1 MFYTND
7 ITEKEINL
15 VYLYFD
21 SKGTL
26 LETINDEALRQYNV
40 GVNTVNV
47 FIEDADNPDSGK
59 IAKNI
64 YSLKYWFQL
73 ADGEV
78 LNEDYSVTRDNNLV
92 TKTVPFDRNRDLKH
106 FQYGKVYEFFVI
118 EVPCGRLSELANAD
132 KTTVEYVSEGDVF
145 KRGGTVLMTIQA
157 GKVAVADSTVISNWL
172 SLERVAF
179 TVEDAVLLP
188 DGAVN
193 SSEFNW
199 LLQQYILG
207 DYLRPQLVYGQIDK
221 KASEDAF
228 VKDGT
233 VFSMQLNASEF
244 NRMPKKDESF
254 LYFYELEDTSQDYAV
269 MATVAN
275 ISDDEIVSAQFDS
288 TTAICFTGNA
298 GSTGL
303 EYAICQTK
311 LVFNVDPK
319 INYFYDLSEQGE
331 LLYNRSVSQYDK
343 IIYFWEN
350 SVSGDTFL
358 IIGHIGGDSTIKAPL
373 YVYAVLATRGAAP
386 NINISASVDN
396 NVGTPSAEVTKS
408 GTDSN
413 PTFAFD
419 FKNLKGETGKTP
431 FITMEATIDDNVGT
445 PSVEITKSTS
455 IDYPK
460 FTLAFKNLKGQ
471 RGDNGTTPHVRAT
484 ASVDDNTGTPS
495 VKVSNFIDGDYPD
508 GRVFDFAFKNLKG
521 EVGNTPDINMSAFVE
536 DSTGYPSV
544 TVTKSGTVEN
554 PSFNLSF
561 KGLKGRQGDI
571 GETPN
576 ITMSATVDNN
586 VGTPSV
592 TVTKSGTTSAPKF
605 ALAFKNVK
613 GQQGEKGI
621 GINSARVTETRTTE
635 EDTIT
640 SVVFLKTDGTAT
652 DPIDIT
658 AKNSIDTNI
667 VSFSIVAKVSSWAQ
681 NRTYQEYGYNYSA
694 ELTCPDSIRQN
705 VVYNINTYVPEV
717 IPANV
722 ADIYS
727 GNFAPFVETWG
738 ADIFGIRI
746 YAKKIPTEN
755 KTFSVVLTH
764 IMA

>member
-1 MFYTND
+1 
-7 ITEKEINL
+7 

-47 FIEDADNPDSGK
+47 FIEDASRPDSGK

-78 LNEDYSVTRDNNLV
+78 LNEDYSVTRDDNLV

-106 FQYGKVYEFFVI
+106 FQYGKEYEFFAI

-132 KTTVEYVSEGDVF
+132 KTTIEYVSEGDVF

-188 DGAVN
+188 DGIVN

-207 DYLRPQLVYGQIDK
+207 DYLRPQLVYNKIDQK
-221 KASEDAF
+221 ESEDAF
-228 VKDGT
+228 TKDGT
-233 VFSMQLNASEF
+233 VFSMQMKADDF

-254 LYFYELEDTSQDYAV
+254 LYFYELEDTSKDYVV
-269 MATVAN
+269 MATVTN

-288 TTAICFTGNA
+288 TTAVCFTGNT
-298 GSTGL
+298 GKTGL
-303 EYAICQTK
+303 GYVICQTK
-311 LVFNVDPK
+311 LVFDTDPQ
-319 INYFYDLSEQGE
+319 INGWYDLSGQAQW
-331 LLYNRSVSQYDK
+331 YNREVSIYDD

-358 IIGHIGGDSTIKAPL
+358 VIGHIGGASDIKEPL
-373 YVYAVLATRGAAP
+373 YVYAVLATRGAPP
-386 NINISASVDN
+386 NISISATVDN

-408 GTDSN
+408 GTLSN
-413 PTFAFD
+413 PVFDFAF
-419 FKNLKGETGKTP
+419 KNIKGETGKTP
-431 FITMEATIDDNVGT
+431 FITMEATIDDNVGI

-471 RGDNGTTPHVRAT
+471 KGDNGTTPHVRAT
-484 ASVDDNTGTPS
+484 ATVDNNVGTPS
-495 VKVSNFIDGDYPD
+495 VKVTTGNDGDYP
-508 GRVFDFAFKNLKG
+508 GGKVFDFAFSNLKG
-521 EVGNTPDINMSAFVE
+521 EIGNTPDINMSALVE
-536 DSTGYPSV
+536 NTTGTPSV
-544 TVTKSGTVEN
+544 DVTKSGTAEN
-554 PSFNLSF
+554 PTFNLKF
-561 KGLKGRQGDI
+561 KGLKGGQGDT
-571 GETPN
+571 GATPN
-576 ITMSATVDNN
+576 ITISATVDNN

-592 TVTKSGTTSAPKF
+592 DVTKSGTTLAPRF
-605 ALAFKNVK
+605 AFAFKNVK
-613 GQQGEKGI
+613 GQQGEQGVGI
-621 GINSARVTETRTTE
+621 STARVTKTEITEDNTT
-635 EDTIT
+635 TT
-640 SVVFLKTDGTAT
+640 VVFSKTDGTLT
-652 DPIDIT
+652 DSIDIT

-667 VSFSIVAKVSSWAQ
+667 VSFSVTAGVSSWTQ
-681 NRTYQEYGYNYSA
+681 DTKYQEYGYNYSI
-694 ELTCPDSIRQN
+694 ELICPASIRQN
-705 VVYNINTYVPEV
+705 IVYDINTYVPEV
-717 IPANV
+717 IPTSV
-722 ADIYS
+722 DDIYS

-746 YAKKIPTEN
+746 YAKKIPTEE
-755 KTFSVVLTH
+755 KTFNVVLTH

>member
-1 MFYTND
+1 M
-7 ITEKEINL
+7 
-15 VYLYFD
+15 YLYFD

-92 TKTVPFDRNRDLKH
+92 AKTVPFDRNRDLKH

-207 DYLRPQLVYGQIDK
+207 DYLRPQLVYGRIDK

-269 MATVAN
+269 MATVTN

-288 TTAICFTGNA
+288 TTVICFTGNA

-408 GTDSN
+408 GTNSN

-419 FKNLKGETGKTP
+419 FKNLKDETGKTP

-544 TVTKSGTVEN
+544 TVTKSGT
-554 PSFNLSF
+554 
-561 KGLKGRQGDI
+561 
-571 GETPN
+571 
-576 ITMSATVDNN
+576 
-586 VGTPSV
+586 
-592 TVTKSGTTSAPKF
+592 TSAPKF

-621 GINSARVTETRTTE
+621 GISSARVTETRTTE

-681 NRTYQEYGYNYSA
+681 NKTYQEYGYNYSA

>member
-1 MFYTND
+1 M
-7 ITEKEINL
+7 
-15 VYLYFD
+15 YLYFD

-47 FIEDADNPDSGK
+47 FIEDASRPDSGK

-78 LNEDYSVTRDNNLV
+78 LNEDYSVNRDENFV
-92 TKTVPFDRNRDLKH
+92 SKTIPFDRNRDLKH
-106 FQYGKVYEFFVI
+106 FQYGKKYDFFVI

-132 KTTVEYVSEGDVF
+132 KTTIEYVSEGDVF

-188 DGAVN
+188 DGIVN

-207 DYLRPQLVYGQIDK
+207 DYLRPQLVYNKIDQK
-221 KASEDAF
+221 ESEDAF
-228 VKDGT
+228 AKDGT
-233 VFSMQLNASEF
+233 VFSMQMKADDF

-254 LYFYELEDTSQDYAV
+254 LYFYELENTSKDYAV
-269 MATVAN
+269 MATVTN

-288 TTAICFTGNA
+288 TTAVCFTGNT

-311 LVFNVDPK
+311 LVFNVDPQ
-319 INYFYDLSEQGE
+319 INYSYDLSKQGE
-331 LLYNRSVSQYDK
+331 LWYNRDVSKYDK

-358 IIGHIGGDSTIKAPL
+358 IIGHIGDGGDVTIKDPL
-373 YVYAVLATRGAAP
+373 YVYAVLATRGASP
-386 NINISASVDN
+386 NITISATVDN

-408 GTDSN
+408 GTASN
-413 PTFAFD
+413 PNFAFD
-419 FKNLKGETGKTP
+419 FKNLKGDTGKTP
-431 FITMEATIDDNVGT
+431 LITMEATIDDNVGT

-460 FTLAFKNLKGQ
+460 FTLAFKNLKGAT
-471 RGDNGTTPHVRAT
+471 GDSGKTPHVRAT
-484 ASVDDNTGTPS
+484 ASVDNSVGTPS
-495 VKVSNFIDGDYPD
+495 VKVTNFDDGDYPG
-508 GRVFDFAFKNLKG
+508 GRIFDFAFESLKG

-536 DSTGYPSV
+536 DTTGYPSV
-544 TVTKSGTVEN
+544 IVTKSGTTEN
-554 PSFNLSF
+554 PTFNLNF
-561 KGLKGRQGDI
+561 KGLKGRQGDT
-571 GETPN
+571 GATPN

-592 TVTKSGTTSAPKF
+592 DVTKSGTISTPSF
-605 ALAFKNVK
+605 AFAFKNVK
-613 GQQGEKGI
+613 GQQGEQGVGI
-621 GINSARVTETRTTE
+621 SSARVTKTETTQD
-635 EDTIT
+635 DTIT
-640 SVVFLKTDGTAT
+640 TVVFSKTDGTVT

-658 AKNSIDTNI
+658 TKNSIDTNI
-667 VSFSIVAKVSSWAQ
+667 VSFSSTAAVSSWTQ
-681 NRTYQEYGYNYSA
+681 NTKYQEYGYNYSA
-694 ELTCPDSIRQN
+694 ELACPDSVVGN
-705 VVYNINTYVPEV
+705 VVYDINTYVPEV
-717 IPANV
+717 IPASV
-722 ADIYS
+722 EDIYS

-738 ADIFGIRI
+738 ADIFRIII
-746 YAKKIPTEN
+746 YAKKIPTED

>member
-1 MFYTND
+1 M
-7 ITEKEINL
+7 
-15 VYLYFD
+15 YLYFD

-47 FIEDADNPDSGK
+47 FIEDADRPDSGK

-106 FQYGKVYEFFVI
+106 FQYGKEYEFFVI

-132 KTTVEYVSEGDVF
+132 KNTVEYVSEGDVF

-228 VKDGT
+228 AKDGT

-254 LYFYELEDTSQDYAV
+254 LYFYELEDTSKDYAV
-269 MATVAN
+269 MATVTN

-288 TTAICFTGNA
+288 TTAICFTGNT
-298 GSTGL
+298 GETGL
-303 EYAICQTK
+303 SYAVCETK
-311 LVFNVDPK
+311 LVFDKDPEPDGW
-319 INYFYDLSEQGE
+319 YDLSEQTQ
-331 LLYNRSVSQYDK
+331 LSYNREVSIHDN

-350 SVSGDTFL
+350 SVTGDTFL
-358 IIGHIGGDSTIKAPL
+358 VIGHIGGRSDIKEPL
-373 YVYAVLATRGAAP
+373 YVYTVLATRGAPP
-386 NINISASVDN
+386 NISISATIDN

-408 GTDSN
+408 GTSSN
-413 PTFAFD
+413 PNFAFD

-484 ASVDDNTGTPS
+484 ASVDDNVGTPS
-495 VKVSNFIDGDYPD
+495 VKVTNFFDGDYPD

-521 EVGNTPDINMSAFVE
+521 EVGNTPNINMSAFVE
-536 DSTGYPSV
+536 DTTGYPSV
-544 TVTKSGTVEN
+544 TVTKSGTAEN
-554 PSFNLSF
+554 PTFKLNF
-561 KGLKGRQGDI
+561 KGLKGGQGDT
-571 GETPN
+571 GATPN

-586 VGTPSV
+586 AGTPSV
-592 TVTKSGTTSAPKF
+592 TVTKSGTTSAPNF

-613 GQQGEKGI
+613 GQQGEQGVGI
-621 GINSARVTETRTTE
+621 SSARVTKTE
-635 EDTIT
+635 ITEDNTKT
-640 SVVFLKTDGTAT
+640 SVVFSKTDGTVT

-681 NRTYQEYGYNYSA
+681 NTTYQEYGYNYSA
-694 ELTCPDSIRQN
+694 ELICPDSIKQN
-705 VVYNINTYVPEV
+705 VVYDINTYVPEV
-717 IPANV
+717 IPTNV
-722 ADIYS
+722 DDIYS

-738 ADIFGIRI
+738 IDIFGIRI

>member
-1 MFYTND
+1 M
-7 ITEKEINL
+7 
-15 VYLYFD
+15 YLYFD

-269 MATVAN
+269 MATVTN

-288 TTAICFTGNA
+288 TTAICFTGNT

-358 IIGHIGGDSTIKAPL
+358 IIGHIGGESTIKAPL

-408 GTDSN
+408 GTNSN

-544 TVTKSGTVEN
+544 TVTKSGT
-554 PSFNLSF
+554 
-561 KGLKGRQGDI
+561 
-571 GETPN
+571 
-576 ITMSATVDNN
+576 
-586 VGTPSV
+586 
-592 TVTKSGTTSAPKF
+592 TSAPKF

-621 GINSARVTETRTTE
+621 GISSARVTETRTTE
-635 EDTIT
+635 DDTIT

-717 IPANV
+717 IPTDV